1 MPMQKADPEFFALLV
16 SSYRRMTGKEPEFL
30 QGGEASADWLYAH
43 SPYAVLAHDTAQL
56 PLFVYANRT
65 AQACFEY
72 AWDEIVGLPSHL
84 SAEPQDR
91 AERQRLLDQV
101 AQRGYAAGYAGVRI
115 AKSGRRF
122 RIEDGVVWQLI
133 DADGV
138 LRGQAASFG
147 RWRDLP
153 SP

>member
-1 MPMQKADPEFFALLV
+1 MHMQKADPDFFSLLV
-16 SSYRRMTGKEPEFL
+16 SSYRRMAGQEPDFL
-30 QGGEASADWLYAH
+30 RGGEATADWLYAH
-43 SPYAVLAHDTAQL
+43 SPYAVLAHDTAQV
-56 PLFVYANRT
+56 PRFIYANRA

-72 AWDEIVGLPSHL
+72 SWDEIVGLPSHL

-101 AQRGYAAGYAGVRI
+101 QAHGHAAGYSGVRI

-147 RWRDLP
+147 RWHDLP
-153 SP
+153 GA